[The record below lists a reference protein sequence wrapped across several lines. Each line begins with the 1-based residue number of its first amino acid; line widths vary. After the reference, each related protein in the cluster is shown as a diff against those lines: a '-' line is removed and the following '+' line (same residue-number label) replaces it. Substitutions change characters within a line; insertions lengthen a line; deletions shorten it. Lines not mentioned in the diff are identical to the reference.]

1 MSSKALSAI
10 IRHERAAQE
19 VAGLTHRIGVKLGHC
34 PISRMPADDESKI
47 DDKGRIKTHLWH
59 AFRHREPSSCGWGEA
74 GLCEDGI
81 ADALS
86 SGSEYAC
93 RHCKRAYQL
102 ILRRKDAR
110 QELGNARRAIRT
122 MGRAALSTQ
131 GAIWERLP

>member
-19 VAGLTHRIGVKLGHC
+19 VAGLTRRIGVKLGHC
-34 PISRMPADDESKI
+34 PISRMPADNEWMLDE
-47 DDKGRIKTHLWH
+47 KGRLKTHLWQ

-102 ILRRKDAR
+102 IMRRKDAR